1 MLFDRSTTDDSR
13 DMHSFT
19 ISPMN
24 VVRITNDAVDL
35 DVLNAFQQLQPDDGS
50 DLIVE
55 LIDLYLQD
63 ASQRIAEIT
72 EASAKGEWA
81 TVNRAAHNLRG
92 SSSNLGVR
100 HTAEICGEL
109 ERADGRLARA
119 AVAELI
125 ERLNAELVRASE
137 LLIAERQR
145 RLQ

>member
-1 MLFDRSTTDDSR
+1 MLFDRSTPDDSR

-24 VVRITNDAVDL
+24 VIRITNDAVDL
-35 DVLNAFQQLQPDDGS
+35 NVLNAFQQLQPDDGS

-55 LIDLYLQD
+55 LIDLYLQE
-63 ASQRIAEIT
+63 ASQRITEIT
-72 EASAKGEWA
+72 EASAKGEWV

-109 ERADGRLARA
+109 ERADGRLARS
-119 AVAELI
+119 AVAGVI
-125 ERLNAELVRASE
+125 ERLKTELVRASE

>member
-24 VVRITNDAVDL
+24 VIRITNDAVDL

-63 ASQRIAEIT
+63 ASQRITEIT
-72 EASAKGEWA
+72 EASAKGEWV

-109 ERADGRLARA
+109 ERADGRLARS
-119 AVAELI
+119 AVAGLI
-125 ERLNAELVRASE
+125 ERLKTELVRASE

>member
-1 MLFDRSTTDDSR
+1 MLFDRSTTDDSL

-63 ASQRIAEIT
+63 ASQRITEIT
-72 EASAKGEWA
+72 EASSKGEWV

-109 ERADGRLARA
+109 ERADGRLARS
-119 AVAELI
+119 AVAGLI
-125 ERLNAELVRASE
+125 ERLKTELVRASE
-137 LLIAERQR
+137 LLISERQR

>member
-1 MLFDRSTTDDSR
+1 MLFDRSTPDDSR

-24 VVRITNDAVDL
+24 VIRITNDAVDL

-63 ASQRIAEIT
+63 ASQRITEIT
-72 EASAKGEWA
+72 EASAKGEWV

-92 SSSNLGVR
+92 SSSNLGVH

-109 ERADGRLARA
+109 ERADGRLARST
-119 AVAELI
+119 VAGLI
-125 ERLNAELVRASE
+125 ERLKTELVRASE

>member
-1 MLFDRSTTDDSR
+1 MFFDRSTTDDSR

-24 VVRITNDAVDL
+24 VIRITNDAVDL
-35 DVLNAFQQLQPDDGS
+35 DVLNAFRQLQPDDGS

-63 ASQRIAEIT
+63 ASQRITEIT
-72 EASAKGEWA
+72 EASAKGEWV

-109 ERADGRLARA
+109 ERADGRLARS
-119 AVAELI
+119 AVAGLI
-125 ERLNAELVRASE
+125 ERLKTELVRASE

>member
-35 DVLNAFQQLQPDDGS
+35 DVLNAFQHLQPDDGS

-63 ASQRIAEIT
+63 ASQRIGEIT

-109 ERADGRLARA
+109 ERADGRLARP

-125 ERLNAELVRASE
+125 ERLKAELVRASE

>member
-1 MLFDRSTTDDSR
+1 MLFDRSTPDDSR

-24 VVRITNDAVDL
+24 VIRITNDAVDL
-35 DVLNAFQQLQPDDGS
+35 DVLNAFEQLQPDDGS

-63 ASQRIAEIT
+63 ASQRITEIT
-72 EASAKGEWA
+72 EASAKGEWV

-109 ERADGRLARA
+109 ERADGRLARS
-119 AVAELI
+119 AVAGLI
-125 ERLNAELVRASE
+125 ERLKTELVRASE

>member
-1 MLFDRSTTDDSR
+1 MLFDRSTPDDSR

-24 VVRITNDAVDL
+24 VIRITNDAVDL

-63 ASQRIAEIT
+63 ASQRITEIT
-72 EASAKGEWA
+72 EASAKGEWV

-109 ERADGRLARA
+109 ERADGRLARS
-119 AVAELI
+119 AVAGLI
-125 ERLNAELVRASE
+125 ERLKTELVRASE